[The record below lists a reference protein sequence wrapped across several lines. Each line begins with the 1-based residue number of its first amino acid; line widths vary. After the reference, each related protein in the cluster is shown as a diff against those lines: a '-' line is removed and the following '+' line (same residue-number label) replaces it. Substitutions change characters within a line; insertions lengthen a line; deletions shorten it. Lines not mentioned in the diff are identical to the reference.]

1 MSSDNLAENAIT
13 RSNPESWHG
22 VAASARAGRYSMIRW
37 VTLAVFI
44 CGCATA
50 FASESGHVPEL
61 TFPTDLKSYGDAGLP
76 MLERLGHRITSNPF
90 NLVGTLIFFLA
101 VIHTFLCGKFTAFA
115 DRLASQHEL
124 KKEQGEVPR
133 TSVSHSARLMG
144 FLGEVEVVFGL
155 WAVLLMLSVVLAF
168 DWPTASNYVTY
179 GVNYSEAMF
188 VFVIMV
194 LASTRP
200 ILKLAEAIMQ
210 RVAGWLGGSL
220 KAWWMSILTL
230 GPLLGSFITEPAAM
244 TISALLLL
252 RKFYTL
258 KPSERLKY
266 ATLGLLFVN
275 VSVGGTLTH
284 FAAPPVLM
292 VSEPWGWDTVFMFT
306 HFGDKALLGILISNS
321 LFLFL
326 FRKEFGQLEKPF
338 AIGCLRQ
345 DILTKYFSRQEMESE
360 INAIA
365 DETGDLKKL
374 NKQVK
379 HLMDEY
385 AQQVQDELKKRYINQ
400 LSDTDI
406 DKELAKSA
414 FAEQFADLRLSR
426 LQRDVPKA
434 LPKSQ
439 RAPFQDPN
447 WDQREDP
454 VPLWII
460 IVHVLFMG
468 WTIFNAHNPVL
479 FVPGLLFFLG
489 FAVVTADDQNTINLQ
504 PALLVGFFLGGL
516 VTLGGVQ
523 GWWIEPVLGGLDET
537 SLMAVSTM
545 LTSFNDNSAITFLA
559 TLVPDFTPE
568 LKYAVVAGAVTGG
581 GLTVI
586 ANAPNPAGQSILKDC
601 FENGVS
607 PLGLLKAALIPT
619 LIIFGLFLVMG

>member
-1 MSSDNLAENAIT
+1 
-13 RSNPESWHG
+13 
-22 VAASARAGRYSMIRW
+22 
-37 VTLAVFI
+37 
-44 CGCATA
+44 
-50 FASESGHVPEL
+50 
-61 TFPTDLKSYGDAGLP
+61 
-76 MLERLGHRITSNPF
+76 
-90 NLVGTLIFFLA
+90 
-101 VIHTFLCGKFTAFA
+101 
-115 DRLASQHEL
+115 
-124 KKEQGEVPR
+124 
-133 TSVSHSARLMG
+133 
-144 FLGEVEVVFGL
+144 
-155 WAVLLMLSVVLAF
+155 
-168 DWPTASNYVTY
+168 
-179 GVNYSEAMF
+179 MF

-210 RVAGWLGGSL
+210 RVADLLGGSL

-258 KPSERLKY
+258 KPSEGLKY

-292 VSEPWGWDTVFMFT
+292 VAEPWGWDTVFMFT
-306 HFGDKALLGILISNS
+306 NFGDKAVLGILISNS
-321 LFLFL
+321 LFLLL
-326 FRKEFGQLEKPF
+326 FRKEMNQLEKPF
-338 AIGCLRQ
+338 AIGRLRQ
-345 DILTKYFSRQEMESE
+345 DILTRYFSRDEMESE

-365 DETGDLKKL
+365 DETDDLEEV
-374 NKQVK
+374 NKRIK

-385 AQQVQDELKKRYINQ
+385 AKRVEDQLKKRYLKQ
-400 LSDTDI
+400 LADTDI
-406 DKELAKSA
+406 DKELARSA
-414 FAEQFADLRLSR
+414 FTEQFDDLRLSR

-439 RAPFQDPN
+439 RAPFKDPN
-447 WDQREDP
+447 WDQREDA
-454 VPLWII
+454 VPFWMVV
-460 IVHVLFMG
+460 VHVLFMG
-468 WTIFNAHNPVL
+468 WTIVNAHNPVL
-479 FVPGLLFFLG
+479 FIPGLLFFLG
-489 FAVVTADDQNTINLQ
+489 FAVVTADYQNNINLQ

-523 GWWIEPVLGGLDET
+523 GWWIEPVLGGLDEI

-586 ANAPNPAGQSILKDC
+586 ANAPNPAGQSILKDS

-607 PLGLLKAALIPT
+607 PMGLLKAALIPT
-619 LIIFGLFLVMG
+619 LIIFGLFLVLG

>member
-1 MSSDNLAENAIT
+1 
-13 RSNPESWHG
+13 
-22 VAASARAGRYSMIRW
+22 MIRW
-37 VTLAVFI
+37 ATLAVFV

-50 FASESGHVPEL
+50 FAQEPAHGAEL
-61 TFPTDLKSYGDAGLP
+61 AFPPDLASYGDAGRP
-76 MLERLGHRITSNPF
+76 MLERLGQRIESNPF

-101 VIHTFLCGKFTAFA
+101 VVHTFLCSKFSALA
-115 DRLASQHEL
+115 QRLGHRHEL
-124 KKEQGEVPR
+124 KREQGEVPR

-155 WAVLLMLSVVLAF
+155 WAVVLMLSVVLAF
-168 DWPTASNYVTY
+168 DWPTASSYVSH
-179 GVNYSEAMF
+179 GVDYTEAIF

-200 ILKLAEAIMQ
+200 ILKLAEASMQ
-210 RVAGWLGGSL
+210 RVADLLGGSL

-244 TISALLLL
+244 TISALLLM
-252 RKFYTL
+252 RKFYSL

-292 VSEPWGWDTVFMFT
+292 VAEPWGWDTAFMFSN
-306 HFGDKALLGILISNS
+306 FGDKAVLGILISNS

-326 FRKEFGQLEKPF
+326 FRKEMDQLEKPF
-338 AIGCLRQ
+338 AIDCLRQ
-345 DILTKYFSRQEMESE
+345 DILTKYFSRQDMESE
-360 INAIA
+360 IDAIA
-365 DETGDLKKL
+365 DETDDLEEL
-374 NKQVK
+374 NQRIKD
-379 HLMDEY
+379 LMDGY
-385 AQQVQDELKKRYINQ
+385 AQRVEDQLKERYLKQ
-400 LSDTDI
+400 LSGTDI

-426 LQRDVPKA
+426 LQREVPMA

-468 WTIFNAHNPVL
+468 WTIVNAHNPVL

-504 PALLVGFFLGGL
+504 PPLMVGFFLGGL

-523 GWWIEPVLGGLDET
+523 GWWIEPVLG
-537 SLMAVSTM
+537 SLGANSLLAVATM
-545 LTSFNDNSAITFLA
+545 LTAFNDNSAITFLA
-559 TLVPDFTPE
+559 TLVPEFTAE

-619 LIIFGLFLVMG
+619 AIMFALFLVLG